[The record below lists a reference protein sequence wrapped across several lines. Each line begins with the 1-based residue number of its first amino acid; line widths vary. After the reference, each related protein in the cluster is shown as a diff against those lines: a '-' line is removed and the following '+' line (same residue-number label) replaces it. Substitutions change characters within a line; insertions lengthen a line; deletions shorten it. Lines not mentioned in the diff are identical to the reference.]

1 MAVNNVNSG
10 VSNASTL
17 TTKQQFEQQA
27 RPAQS
32 ETMPAPRQDAVS
44 LTPQAQQL
52 TQLQRRAESDSGIDE
67 AKVER
72 IKQALA
78 AGDYSINAERL
89 ASRIASFEADMFGSG
104 DKGL

>member
-17 TTKQQFEQQA
+17 TTKQQSEQQVK
-27 RPAQS
+27 PAQR
-32 ETMPAPRQDAVS
+32 EDMPAPRQDAVS

-52 TQLQRRAESDSGIDE
+52 SQLQRQAESDSGIDE
-67 AKVER
+67 SKVER

-89 ASRIASFEADMFGSG
+89 AARIATFEADMFGNGEDSR
-104 DKGL
+104 